1 MRTPSTRAEFERN
14 FHILREQ
21 MRQGRYHIA
30 RGISLGIEKVR
41 YLPNG
46 RIDFLSVDE
55 SARLQANTAAQFQDE
70 DLGKLAREGK
80 RGGVDDAQQQQES

>member
-14 FHILREQ
+14 FFLLREQ
-21 MRQGRYHIA
+21 IKQGRYHIPQGMA
-30 RGISLGIEKVR
+30 LGIEKVR

-55 SARLQANTAAQFQDE
+55 RARLEANMTAQLSDE
-70 DLGKLAREGK
+70 MLKEIANSEKRDAKDDLA
-80 RGGVDDAQQQQES
+80 ES